1 MKTLWLVIIY
11 LIRISNFKVFQVYGL
26 SFEAIIL
33 TIILAILLALAI
45 NEYDKQVIKKAENE

>member
-1 MKTLWLVIIY
+1 MKTLWLFIIN
-11 LIRISNFKVFQVYGL
+11 IIAISNFKVFQVYGL

-33 TIILAILLALAI
+33 TIILTILFGLAI

>member
-1 MKTLWLVIIY
+1 MKTLWLFIIN
-11 LIRISNFKVFQVYGL
+11 IIAISNFKVFQVYGL

-33 TIILAILLALAI
+33 TIILTILFALAI